1 MSADTHREKSGG
13 PKEEERFLSRVE
25 AHSRLLRRF
34 RGKGIFWQSVAA
46 LGVVGWMIALP
57 AVAGTFLGRFLDRRF
72 GDSDSIS
79 WTITL
84 MLLGLGIGIYSVWRF
99 LFYERHQ

>member
-1 MSADTHREKSGG
+1 MKEKQYKEGQEG
-13 PKEEERFLSRVE
+13 TEEEAKFLSRVE
-25 AHSRLLRRF
+25 AHSWILKRF

-57 AVAGTFLGRFLDRRF
+57 AVAGTFLGKYLDRRF
-72 GDSDSIS
+72 GETGSIS

-84 MLLGLGIGIYSVWRF
+84 MLLGLALGVYSVWRF
-99 LFYERHQ
+99 LFYEKH

>member
-1 MSADTHREKSGG
+1 LKEKHDREGRESTR
-13 PKEEERFLSRVE
+13 EEARFLSRVE
-25 AHSRLLRRF
+25 ERSWLLKRF

-57 AVAGTFLGRFLDRRF
+57 AVAGTFLGKYLDRRF
-72 GDSDSIS
+72 AETGSIS

-84 MLLGLGIGIYSVWRF
+84 MLLGLALGIYSVWRF
-99 LFYERHQ
+99 LFYEKR